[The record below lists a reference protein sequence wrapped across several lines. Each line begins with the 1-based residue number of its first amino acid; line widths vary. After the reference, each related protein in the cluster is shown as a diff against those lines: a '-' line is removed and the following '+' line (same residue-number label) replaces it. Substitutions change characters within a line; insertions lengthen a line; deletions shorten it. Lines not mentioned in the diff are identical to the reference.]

1 MHPFITKSACDITS
15 YYIFS
20 TFIHFYFKNNEL
32 SKIYHI
38 SKAIIF
44 HTHTHTLFFPETRHL
59 SHFMVGF
66 GSQGIIIYY
75 VLEMPIICIKL
86 IKHKLYL
93 E

>member
-44 HTHTHTLFFPETRHL
+44 HTHTHFFFLKQDTSLTLWW
-59 SHFMVGF
+59 
-66 GSQGIIIYY
+66 
-75 VLEMPIICIKL
+75 VLDLKE
-86 IKHKLYL
+86 
-93 E
+93 

>member
-1 MHPFITKSACDITS
+1 MHPYITKSACDITS

-44 HTHTHTLFFPETRHL
+44 HTHTHTFFFLKQDTSL
-59 SHFMVGF
+59 TLWW
-66 GSQGIIIYY
+66 
-75 VLEMPIICIKL
+75 VLDLKE
-86 IKHKLYL
+86 
-93 E
+93 